1 MLSRLFQEW
10 QDLLLDHT
18 VRIANLFEISFAY
31 TTSLGM
37 NKMVITHIGK
47 LIVTSDAATIVQ
59 EIEVQHPA
67 AKMIA
72 LAADMQEK
80 EAGDGTNFVLT
91 LAGELMQ
98 QAENLIQE
106 GVHPSDILVG
116 YEKASKK
123 CLDILENL
131 VAYQVENIRDV
142 KELEKCLKS
151 VVASKHYGNE
161 HILAPLI
168 ASAAIYAMPEEAKN
182 FNVENVRV
190 TKILGGS
197 LGNSEVIHGMCIIRG
212 SETSITKVTN
222 ARVAVFNNPLEAE
235 SGDTKGTVLLT
246 TAEELKNYTK
256 GEEELMEKFVKKLS
270 DAEINVVVSGGSISE
285 VWLHYMEKY
294 KIMVI
299 RVHSKFEIKRIA
311 SALGGAILVRLD
323 APLPEEVGT
332 ANEVKWVEIS
342 SSTMC
347 TIFSRE
353 EEDNRIATIVL
364 RGSTNNLLDDAER
377 AINDGVNTIKNM
389 TKNPA
394 FWAGAGATEIH
405 LASQLQTFAKFQPGL
420 DQYAVERFGQAF
432 EVIPRTLA
440 ENAGLNA
447 EEIIAKLYSETA
459 KSPFYGVDVEDGK
472 VKDTKELEIFDSME
486 CKSWGIKL
494 AVDAV
499 LTILK
504 VDQIIMAKPAGGP
517 KPKEARAPDLD
528 D

>member
-1 MLSRLFQEW
+1 MFKQNSGLQSLLKDGSRHYTGLEEAILKNIDAVKTLSRM
-10 QDLLLDHT
+10 T
-18 VRIANLFEISFAY
+18 RS
-31 TTSLGM
+31 SLGPHGM

-47 LIVTSDAATIVQ
+47 LIVTSDAATIVH
-59 EIEVQHPA
+59 EVEVQHPA

-72 LAADMQEK
+72 MAAEMQEK

-106 GVHPSDILVG
+106 GLHPSDILVG

-123 CLDILENL
+123 CLEYLDSL
-131 VAYQVENIRDV
+131 VAYQIENVRDV
-142 KELEKCLKS
+142 EEVQKCIKS

-168 ASAAIYAMPEEAKN
+168 ASAAVYAMPEETKE
-182 FNVENVRV
+182 FSVENVRV
-190 TKILGGS
+190 TKILGGALS
-197 LGNSEVIHGMCIIRG
+197 DSEVIHGMCIVRG
-212 SETSITKVTN
+212 SETSIHKVKN
-222 ARVAVFNNPLEAE
+222 ARVAVFNSALEAE
-235 SGDTKGTVLLT
+235 SGDTKGTVLLK
-246 TAEELKNYTK
+246 TADELQNYTK

-270 DAEINVVVSGGSISE
+270 DAEINVVVAGGSVSE
-285 VWLHYMEKY
+285 ICLHYMEKY
-294 KIMVI
+294 KIMVLRI
-299 RVHSKFEIKRIA
+299 HSKFEVKRI
-311 SALGGAILVRLD
+311 SSTLGGAILVRMD
-323 APLPEEVGT
+323 APTPEEVGT
-332 ANEVKWVEIS
+332 ASEVYCTEI

-347 TIFSRE
+347 TIFKRD

-364 RGSTNNLLDDAER
+364 RGSTNNVLDDAER
-377 AINDGVNTIKNM
+377 AIDDGVNTIKNI

-394 FWAGAGATEIH
+394 FCAGAGATEIH

-459 KSPFYGVDVEDGK
+459 KSPFYGIDVEDGK
-472 VKDTKELEIFDSME
+472 VKDAKELEIFDCME
-486 CKSWGIKL
+486 
-494 AVDAV
+494 
-499 LTILK
+499 
-504 VDQIIMAKPAGGP
+504 
-517 KPKEARAPDLD
+517 
-528 D
+528 